1 MISVKVAEGR
11 AGRLLIFRLKRGA
24 DLLSSIRAEAERAGV
39 RAGFLMCIGGLSR
52 ARLGFYTGSGR
63 YKALEIEGPLELV
76 ACVGN
81 IALGPGGELI
91 IHAHA
96 CVADGEGRAY
106 GGHLL
111 DGCLVDSTGELVIVE
126 LSGAEF
132 RREVDEETG
141 LKLLRAPDLTLLH
154 EQKAK

>member
-1 MISVKVAEGR
+1 MKVAEGR
-11 AGRLLIFRLKRGA
+11 AGRLLVFKLERGA
-24 DLLSSIRAEAERAGV
+24 DLLLSISAAAGEAGV
-39 RAGFLMCIGGLSR
+39 GSGFLMCIGGLSK
-52 ARLGFYTGSGR
+52 ARLGFYVGSGQ

-81 IALGPGGELI
+81 IALGPSGELV

-96 CVADGEGRAY
+96 CVADEKGQAY

-111 DGCLVDSTGELVIVE
+111 EGCRVDPTGELVIVE
-126 LSGAEF
+126 LSGAEL

-154 EQKAK
+154 EQKAE